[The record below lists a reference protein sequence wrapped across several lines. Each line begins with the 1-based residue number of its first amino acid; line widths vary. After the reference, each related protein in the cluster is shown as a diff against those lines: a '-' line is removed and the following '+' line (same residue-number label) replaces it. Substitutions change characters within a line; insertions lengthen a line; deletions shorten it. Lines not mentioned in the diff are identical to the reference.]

1 MEYSNYQIT
10 CTNKFMR
17 SRCDING
24 GIGKVE
30 TYITDFGKKEIKK
43 LLPSVGLISHCK
55 LRII

>member
-17 SRCDING
+17 SRCNING

-30 TYITDFGKKEIKK
+30 TYITDFDKKEIKK
-43 LLPSVGLISHCK
+43 LFPSVELILHCK
-55 LRII
+55 FRIT